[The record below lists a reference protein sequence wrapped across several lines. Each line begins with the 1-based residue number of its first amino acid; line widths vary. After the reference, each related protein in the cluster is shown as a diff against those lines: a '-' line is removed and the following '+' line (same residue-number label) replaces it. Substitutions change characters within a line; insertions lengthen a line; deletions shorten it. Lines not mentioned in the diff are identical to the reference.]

1 MMKNGFTKSAMTD
14 ELTLDQIEGMQ
25 QEQPVLR
32 DVSKRKHPLAEC
44 ETCPLIKARCAPTT
58 GPADATVAVVSRSP
72 GYYDARAKKP
82 FSGPSGKILDHLL
95 GLYGVKRDEILTTN
109 VVLCEFDGTPPK
121 EAIAACKP
129 RLNSEIK
136 DARTIIAAGAEAVG
150 NLTRSKSLDGA
161 RGYAHERHSSV
172 CKQRVIATNN
182 PAIVLRDDSAF
193 PNLVRDF
200 RLALAPLPVPR
211 LPDVDWTNNIEE
223 GRRWLRAIRKQNV
236 SLLTFDIET
245 LGLRPSAGLVAIG
258 FADAGDKAV
267 SIGERVCRDKTTYL
281 DYIAPLIKDHRLL
294 AHNGKFDLRNFRA
307 KGVKGILEEDTML
320 LSWALDERSD
330 EGQVHR
336 LEYLL
341 MDNLNWPNYEPEVVR
356 QWKSTVKRLEKQF
369 RYEELDELPIPDEL
383 YTYNALDAAGTAL
396 LFPILKNRAIE
407 DGVFELYRRFL
418 IKASEALLR
427 VELRGL
433 NYDIEGALDL
443 LEDKVWPRLEELKA
457 EMQLI
462 VGDGKYN
469 PRSSTQ
475 NAALV
480 YDKWHV
486 VHNLP
491 LKNDRT
497 VDKSVYT
504 EIAAGRFVVAFGT
517 PKTGQDTNGEGQ
529 TWTGAD
535 RKQAFETAKR
545 WAEKFKDYQG
555 LDKQRSTY
563 LEGLIKRAV
572 ANGGKLFTDFKLHGT
587 ATGRLSSSNPNLQNI
602 TRTKEGLPDIR
613 SLFVASEGCTLI
625 SADYS
630 QAELRT
636 IARLSGDGS
645 LGQVYVDERD
655 LHAVAAERFYGP
667 GFTYEQRSIAKNMN
681 FGVAYQQSPD
691 TFQEKHGIPKE
702 EAAKYIEWWWKEF
715 AGVREWANTV
725 EKEVLKGEVVSPFGF
740 KRRFHL
746 ITKENRK
753 GSIREGINFLPQNI
767 AAWFTNY
774 ALCRLVL
781 DYDLPIALS
790 VHDSIIADCPSG
802 MVSDVVP
809 LIVDVMERAPKETLG
824 WDFPFK
830 AEAQIGQRWGKL
842 EDYEVS

>member
-1 MMKNGFTKSAMTD
+1 MTD
-14 ELTLDQIEGMQ
+14 ELSLEQIEGIE
-25 QEQPVLR
+25 QEQPLLW

-121 EAIAACKP
+121 EAVAACKP
-129 RLNSEIK
+129 RLDSEIEN
-136 DARTIIAAGAEAVG
+136 ARTVIAAGSESVTV
-150 NLTRSKSLDGA
+150 LTGRKSLDGA
-161 RGYAHERHSSV
+161 RGYTHER
-172 CKQRVIATNN
+172 QRNGHRQRIIATNN
-182 PAIVLRDDSAF
+182 PAIVLRDDSTF

-200 RLALAPLPVPR
+200 RLALAPLPQPR
-211 LPDVDWTNNIEE
+211 LPDVDWTNDIEE
-223 GRRWLRAIRKQNV
+223 GRRWLKAIRKQNV
-236 SLLTFDIET
+236 NLLTFDIET
-245 LGLRPSAGLVAIG
+245 LGLRPSAGLVAVG
-258 FADAGDKAV
+258 FADSGDKAV
-267 SIGERVCRDKTTYL
+267 SIGERPCRDKTTYQ
-281 DYIAPLIKDHRLL
+281 DYIAPLIQDHRLL

-307 KGVKGILEEDTML
+307 KGIKGILEEDTML

-330 EGQVHR
+330 EGQVHK

-383 YTYNALDAAGTAL
+383 YSYNALDAAGTAL

-418 IKASEALLR
+418 IEASEALLR

-433 NYDIEGALDL
+433 NYDVEGALDL

-462 VGDGKYN
+462 VGDGSYN
-469 PRSSTQ
+469 PRSNQQ
-475 NAALV
+475 NSALV
-480 YDKWHV
+480 YDKWRV

-504 EIAAGRFVVAFGT
+504 EIAAGRFVIALGRPNDSDSLPVGGT
-517 PKTGQDTNGEGQ
+517 SEGDLR
-529 TWTGAD
+529 ANA
-535 RKQAFETAKR
+535 KVTAQR

-655 LHAVAAERFYGP
+655 LHAFAAERFYGS

-681 FGVAYQQSPD
+681 FGVAYQQSAD

-715 AGVREWANTV
+715 AGVREWTNSV
-725 EKEVLKGEVVSPFGF
+725 SKEVLKGEVISPFGF

-746 ITKENRK
+746 ITKENRNA
-753 GSIREGINFLPQNI
+753 SIREGINFLPQNI

-781 DYDLPIALS
+781 DHDLPIALS
-790 VHDSIIADCPSG
+790 VHDSIIADCPSS
-802 MVSDVVP
+802 MVNDVVP
-809 LIVDVMERAPKETLG
+809 LLISVMESAPKETLG

-830 AEAQIGQRWGKL
+830 VEAQIGQQWGKL